1 MIDLPLSK
9 KYIFPPLLL
18 IFCSFSFE
26 LLSLNPIL
34 EFNRSLIQQGEFW
47 RLLTG
52 QFVHSNWY
60 HLALNCGGI
69 ILVWAL
75 HAEHTSP
82 NRYAF
87 NILLLALFCGLG
99 LYAFYPQTHI
109 YTGLS
114 GLLHG
119 VIVFGAIKD
128 INSGMKSGYL
138 LLLGVWAK
146 VLWEQYS
153 GPNAD
158 VGALIDARV
167 AIEAHLI
174 GAIGGSLFLLEKPL
188 LKLNANR
195 T

>member
-9 KYIFPPLLL
+9 KFILPPLLL
-18 IFCSFSFE
+18 ILLSFSFE
-26 LLSLNPIL
+26 ILSLNPLL
-34 EFNRSLIQQGEFW
+34 EFDRSLIIQGEFW
-47 RLLTG
+47 RVFTG

-60 HLALNCGGI
+60 HLLLNCGGI
-69 ILVWAL
+69 VLIWAL

-82 NRYAF
+82 KRYAF
-87 NILLLALFCGLG
+87 NILFLALFCGLG
-99 LYAFYPQTHI
+99 LFFFYPQTHI

-128 INSGMKSGYL
+128 ISVGMKSGYML
-138 LLLGVWAK
+138 FIGVWLK
-146 VLWEQYS
+146 ILWEQYS
-153 GPNAD
+153 GPSAE

-174 GAIGGSLFLLEKPL
+174 GVIGGSLYLLEKPL
-188 LKLNANR
+188 LKLK
-195 T
+195 THST

>member
-9 KYIFPPLLL
+9 KYILPPLLL
-18 IFCSFSFE
+18 ILCSFSFE
-26 LLSLNPIL
+26 LLSLNSLL
-34 EFNRSLIQQGEFW
+34 EFNRSLIQKGELW
-47 RLLTG
+47 RIFTG

-60 HLALNCGGI
+60 HLLLNCGGI
-69 ILVWAL
+69 FLIWAL
-75 HAEHTSP
+75 HAEHTTAKS
-82 NRYAF
+82 YAF
-87 NILLLALFCGLG
+87 NIVFLALFCGLG
-99 LYAFYPQTHI
+99 LYAFYPETHI

-128 INSGMKSGYL
+128 INTGMKSGYL
-138 LLLGVWAK
+138 LLIGVWAK

-158 VGALIDARV
+158 VGALINARV

-174 GAIGGSLFLLEKPL
+174 GVIGGCLFLLEKPL
-188 LKLNANR
+188 SKFKSSS